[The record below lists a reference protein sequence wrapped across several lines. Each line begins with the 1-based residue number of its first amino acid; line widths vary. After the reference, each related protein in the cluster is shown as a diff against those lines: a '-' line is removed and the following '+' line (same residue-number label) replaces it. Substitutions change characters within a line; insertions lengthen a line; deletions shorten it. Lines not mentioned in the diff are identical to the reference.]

1 MNTRNIPVLT
11 DLVTTPPPATPPPA
25 AASENLAE
33 LQARLITGSYA
44 LVERL
49 LHEALQE
56 MEANLFAEVIA
67 RLRADLPALVADTLQ
82 QHFDAP
88 PSERSTD

>member
-1 MNTRNIPVLT
+1 MNDRNIPVLT
-11 DLVTTPPPATPPPA
+11 DLVTDFPRSAPA
-25 AASENLAE
+25 AASSSEDLAD
-33 LQARLITGSYA
+33 LQARLIHASYS

-56 MEANLFAEVIA
+56 MADNLSAEVIA
-67 RLRADLPALVADTLQ
+67 RLRAELPVLVGEALQ

-88 PSERSTD
+88 ASDRGAD